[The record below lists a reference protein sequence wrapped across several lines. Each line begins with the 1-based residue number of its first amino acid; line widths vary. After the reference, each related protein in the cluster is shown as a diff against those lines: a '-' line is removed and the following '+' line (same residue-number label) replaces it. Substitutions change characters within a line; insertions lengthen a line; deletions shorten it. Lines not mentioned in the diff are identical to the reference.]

1 MPRGLPIYKEQKLME
16 WVFLIYAWLTPCRVL
31 HRRLIYITPHSRQS
45 FRSGSRPGADRCMGF
60 IYDRFVFTFWRFQ
73 PQAKERR
80 AEDGRPSQKMTQTD
94 EHSPSLKAVLS
105 QDPVAQLG
113 SLRAIKDEIIGH
125 PLRKNVYIEQN
136 LLPALL
142 QVLRSASSPPEVRI
156 EATIVLGSLLHGT
169 FISCVLTNR
178 LFAQRGK
185 PCRRYL
191 SSHSYSRS
199 QHLLSTTSYC
209 FPSCPQ

>member
-1 MPRGLPIYKEQKLME
+1 
-16 WVFLIYAWLTPCRVL
+16 
-31 HRRLIYITPHSRQS
+31 
-45 FRSGSRPGADRCMGF
+45 
-60 IYDRFVFTFWRFQ
+60 
-73 PQAKERR
+73 
-80 AEDGRPSQKMTQTD
+80 
-94 EHSPSLKAVLS
+94 
-105 QDPVAQLG
+105 VAQLG

-185 PCRRYL
+185 PCRRYP
-191 SSHSYSRS
+191 SSHCYTRS

-209 FPSCPQ
+209 FPSFPQ

>member
-1 MPRGLPIYKEQKLME
+1 
-16 WVFLIYAWLTPCRVL
+16 VFLIYAWPRPSRWIRLGLSTTQSLMIYL
-31 HRRLIYITPHSRQS
+31 HSIFIYIH
-45 FRSGSRPGADRCMGF
+45 
-60 IYDRFVFTFWRFQ
+60 FVLFQ
-73 PQAKERR
+73 QLQTQAKRR
-80 AEDGRPSQKMTQTD
+80 TGKGRPRRNMTQTD

-113 SLRAIKDEIIGH
+113 SLRAIKDDIIGH

-156 EATIVLGSLLHGT
+156 EATVVLGSLLHGT

-185 PCRRYL
+185 PCRHYPT
-191 SSHSYSRS
+191 SHRNSRS

-209 FPSCPQ
+209 LPSFP